1 MAMIGMAKDQI
12 TIRSGNG
19 SIIIDGSL
27 LPDLK
32 DNWLLLEL
40 HSEKGPCPDGMCQL
54 RMEVKGSLSGS
65 VDNPMLEKIQLGNIS
80 LAVDK
85 LILRA
90 IDRGRET
97 VKVIKKGKGRIR
109 VKGFTY
115 TT

>member
-1 MAMIGMAKDQI
+1 MTRDQI

-27 LPDLK
+27 LPDLR
-32 DNWLLLEL
+32 DNWLILEL

-54 RMEVKGSLSGS
+54 RMEIKSSLKES
-65 VDNPMLEKIQLGNIS
+65 VDNPMLEKIQHDSVS
-80 LAVDK
+80 LAVDR

-97 VKVIKKGKGRIR
+97 VKVIKKGRGRIR